1 MTWKTNKEKKKTK
14 KNPKQQKTNQM
25 TNYLTEWEDQVIIW
39 TVAHQQPLDPF
50 SRMDPEVLY
59 QLEKLIHNQLA
70 AF

>member
-1 MTWKTNKEKKKTK
+1 MKNKQRKKKNK
-14 KNPKQQKTNQM
+14 KKPQTTENQM
-25 TNYLTEWEDQVIIW
+25 TNYLIEWEDQVIIW

>member
-1 MTWKTNKEKKKTK
+1 MKNKQRKKNKKKPQT
-14 KNPKQQKTNQM
+14 TENQM
-25 TNYLTEWEDQVIIW
+25 TNYLIEWEDQVIIW